1 MASLFCKTGQISA
14 FAEVLKQNKV
24 YILFFC

>member
-1 MASLFCKTGQISA
+1 MASLFCKTGQNSA
-14 FAEVLKQNKV
+14 FAEVSEQNKV